1 MAEDMWG
8 FRSGSGPF
16 RPARE
21 LDEMRRR
28 FEDDVVRPVMRA
40 VWDRIPEEVKGW
52 SPAADVFERGETVVV
67 KIEIPGVKKEEIEL
81 SVSNGALTVKG
92 QRSSEPGVK
101 DPDYSRREMA
111 YGSFSRSVSLPEDV
125 ETHDVVAVYRDGILE
140 VTLHKVAGANARKI
154 DIQVK

>member
-16 RPARE
+16 RAPRE

-40 VWDRIPEEVKGW
+40 VWERIPEEVKGW
-52 SPAADVFERGETVVV
+52 SPAVDVLERGETVIVR
-67 KIEIPGVKKEEIEL
+67 IEIPGVKKEDIDL
-81 SVSNGALTVKG
+81 SVSDEAMVISG
-92 QRSSEPGVK
+92 QRNPEAGVE
-101 DPDYSRREMA
+101 DSDFSRREMH
-111 YGSFSRSVSLPEDV
+111 YGSFYRSVSLPANV
-125 ETHDVVAVYRDGILE
+125 ETHDIGAVYRDGVLE
-140 VTLHKVAGANARKI
+140 VTLHLAAAPKARKI